1 MLLSFLLKSKN
12 IMSTER
18 QTKMTK
24 YVIICPECGAAM
36 ITATPSATIWELC
49 PYCRHHVM
57 DGYDIMMAQPIADGS
72 QPQTDIAKLMNKVIS
87 N

>member
-1 MLLSFLLKSKN
+1 M
-12 IMSTER
+12 ER

-24 YVIICPECGAAM
+24 YIITCPECSAAM
-36 ITATPSATIWELC
+36 ITTTPSATIWELC

-57 DGYDIMMAQPIADGS
+57 DGYDVMMAQAIADGPSS
-72 QPQTDIAKLMNKVIS
+72 QNDVAALMNKVIS